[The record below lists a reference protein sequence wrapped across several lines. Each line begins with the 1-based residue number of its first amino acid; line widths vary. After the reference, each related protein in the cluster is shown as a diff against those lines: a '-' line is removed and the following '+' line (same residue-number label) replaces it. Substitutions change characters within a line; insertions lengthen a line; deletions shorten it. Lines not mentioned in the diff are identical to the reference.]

1 MKFLIVV
8 DLQNDFFTGSLG
20 TKEAEAI
27 LPKVLEK
34 IRAYRPKQIFVTQD
48 SHPDNYLETK
58 EGCHLPPAHMQP
70 KILVRDLEHFQI
82 PPLFSHRFRIAQGF
96 VGYKAFA
103 TSRLFNEEFYTAAS
117 P

>member
-34 IRAYRPKQIFVTQD
+34 IRTYRPEQIIVTQD
-48 SHPDNYLETK
+48 SHPDNCLETK
-58 EGCHLPPAHMQP
+58 EGCHLPAVHYIAGSEGHVLNPLVAEAHEAVP
-70 KILVRDLEHFQI
+70 NCYSE
-82 PPLFSHRFRIAQGF
+82 
-96 VGYKAFA
+96 
-103 TSRLFNEEFYTAAS
+103 
-117 P
+117 

>member
-27 LPKVLEK
+27 LPKVLKK
-34 IRAYRPKQIFVTQD
+34 IRTYRPEQIFVTQD
-48 SHPDNYLETK
+48 THPNNYLETK
-58 EGCHLPPAHMQP
+58 EGRHLPAAHMQP

-82 PPLFSHRFRIAQGF
+82 PPLFSRRFRIA
-96 VGYKAFA
+96 
-103 TSRLFNEEFYTAAS
+103 
-117 P
+117 